1 MVIKSK
7 IYDFLKKN
15 LGEYL
20 YGFQKNQLEVGLLSG
35 HIDLVNVNF
44 RPDKVNQLLGV
55 LGLPIQIKAG
65 LLGKLRLKCHYT
77 SFLSSPVEVEI
88 DELLLVFGPITHIA
102 REETPLFE
110 EDSENS
116 WQVEMEQKI
125 VNQSRTSQKNM
136 DFREGTPNMF
146 EDDTPRFPK
155 HVHEQNSGISEEIY
169 RSHKSSYVNSED
181 DATKHTNT
189 HNRHKLQSH
198 NVEDSTNGIN
208 STLNDKKKNVKQP
221 SVEERNIP
229 ARQSRDHGADGIP
242 RRPPLDPK
250 NQYQPKQEKK
260 GFLEKY
266 FSKVLKN
273 LVLTINSVHIR
284 YEDETY
290 PYNNPYT
297 IGFSLSKLEVKNV
310 SQEWIYKDLKVL
322 KRNPRKNA
330 VVKEVIF
337 QNFAMYICSMASV
350 VIPTSLWEAT
360 IRSEI
365 GIFEAFPAYEV
376 REIIIQESRA
386 LSSAHSSTFIEP
398 TNINLCISFYEEAPT
413 FRLSGVVDKV
423 KCCFSASMA
432 ECIRNFFDYCTN
444 VQIWPLILRF
454 RPYCRIPE
462 RPEKREHRK
471 ERRKKREI
479 VRLWFQ
485 YAFAF
490 VKTKQAAIRFVKER
504 KKDNEHFRKMEK
516 QEKIN
521 EKLRTGRHQVQPKN
535 DSFVEASTDI
545 SKRNSIFSS
554 RQRKVPGTSGIK
566 LDELVKEYNTS
577 KKSNPSIQL
586 KRRPYDGDLYFPK
599 VLTNSEVEF
608 SVHSFSLSIVDEDTK
623 LSMEIE
629 GFDLN
634 TSIFTL
640 LDEMRTSFDVGGFTV
655 GIKDQTKSTEI
666 VKSCRKPGAP
676 GLNKALHQD
685 AKVIKICKIY
695 RPAEILIPN
704 DIYLSMN
711 MYEITC
717 SVAPFAVNYTHN
729 ALNNFFV
736 IKEAMELD
744 KCFRDGLNFRFIKAL
759 KKNCKKRRMP
769 KVFGIDLKKFALCK
783 HMAGSVIKFQEN
795 IGKYIGDLHTTISPI
810 LFNYQFDIEGGVIHF
825 HDFSQSSVLDINL
838 PSGKIEIGKGKE
850 NSFLNALGFT
860 LESASTPAALHEFI
874 STIFSVFS
882 EKIKL
887 IKDYSGYKGYKLE

>member
-35 HIDLVNVNF
+35 QIDLVNVNF

-125 VNQSRTSQKNM
+125 INRSRVSQK
-136 DFREGTPNMF
+136 DIDTRGGTPNMF
-146 EDDTPRFPK
+146 DDDTPRFPK
-155 HVHEQNSGISEEIY
+155 YSHEQNSGISEEM
-169 RSHKSSYVNSED
+169 HKSYKTSNVYSED
-181 DATKHTNT
+181 DASKHKKAHKKHKMHT
-189 HNRHKLQSH
+189 HNEE
-198 NVEDSTNGIN
+198 NSTNGLAN
-208 STLNDKKKNVKQP
+208 NLKETKRNGKQP
-221 SVEERNIP
+221 LVEEKNIP
-229 ARQSRDHGADGIP
+229 AGQSRDHSANGMP
-242 RRPPLDPK
+242 RRPPLDPRF
-250 NQYQPKQEKK
+250 QSQPKEEKK

-290 PYNNPYT
+290 PYQNPFT
-297 IGFSLSKLEVKNV
+297 IGFSLSRLEVKNIT
-310 SQEWIYKDLKVL
+310 QEWVYKDLKVL

-330 VVKEVIF
+330 IVKEVNF

-376 REIIIQESRA
+376 REIIIQESKA

-413 FRLSGVVDKV
+413 FRLAGVIDKV
-423 KCCFSASMA
+423 KCCFSAAMA

-462 RPEKREHRK
+462 RTEKREHRK
-471 ERRKKREI
+471 ERRKRREI

-490 VKTKQAAIRFVKER
+490 VKTKHAAIRFVKER
-504 KKDNEHFRKMEK
+504 KKDNDHFRKMET

-521 EKLRTGRHQVQPKN
+521 EKLRTGKEKALSKN
-535 DSFVEASTDI
+535 DSFADASTDV
-545 SKRNSIFSS
+545 SKKSSIFSS

-577 KKSNPSIQL
+577 KKSSPCAQQR
-586 KRRPYDGDLYFPK
+586 RRPYDGDLYFPK

-608 SVHSFSLSIVDEDTK
+608 SVHSFSLSITDEDTK

-629 GFDLN
+629 GSDIN
-634 TSIFTL
+634 SSIVTL
-640 LDEMRTSFDVGGFTV
+640 LDEMRTSIDVGGFAV
-655 GIKDQTKSTEI
+655 GIKDQNKSIEI
-666 VKSCRKPGAP
+666 VKSGRKAAI
-676 GLNKALHQD
+676 GLHKASHQET
-685 AKVIKICKIY
+685 KVLRITKIY

-704 DIYLSMN
+704 DIYLSLN
-711 MYEITC
+711 MYEISC
-717 SVAPFAVNYTHN
+717 YVAPLSINYTHN

-744 KCFRDGLNFRFIKAL
+744 KCFRDSLDFRFIKAF
-759 KKNCKKRRMP
+759 KKACKKRKMP

-783 HMAGSVIKFQEN
+783 QMAGSVVKFKEN
-795 IGKYIGDLHTTISPI
+795 IGKYISDLNATISPI
-810 LFNYQFDIEGGVIHF
+810 LFNYQFDIEGGVVHF

-838 PSGKIEIGKGKE
+838 PSGKIEIGKNKE

-860 LESASTPAALHEFI
+860 LETTSTPTALHEFLT
-874 STIFSVFS
+874 TIFSISS
-882 EKIKL
+882 EKIKN